1 MPADTD
7 MLKQKHLLLTRVYE
21 LTRNAKIGNS
31 ADDAEK
37 YIELIDKR
45 ENIFNQIRSID
56 DKMGNDTNGKPFIL
70 DESLKLLKDIFDL
83 SKKMESSVGS
93 IVSDLKQRMQ
103 GIGNGRIINNAYQQ
117 EYVNSYD
124 QGFMF
129 DTKQ

>member
-7 MLKQKHLLLTRVYE
+7 MLKQKHHLLTRVYE
-21 LTRNAKIGNS
+21 LTSNAKIGNT

-37 YIELIDKR
+37 YVELINKR
-45 ENIFNQIRSID
+45 ENIFIQLRD
-56 DKMGNDTNGKPFIL
+56 LDEKLGNDKDGKPFIL
-70 DESLKLLKDIFDL
+70 NESLKLLKDIHDL
-83 SKKMESSVGS
+83 DKKMESSVS
-93 IVSDLKQRMQ
+93 SMVSDLKQRMQ
-103 GIGNGRIINNAYQQ
+103 GLGNGRIINNAYQQ